1 MNEHPYKNLSGVK
14 RLYAA
19 TRNSLNGLIT
29 VYSEKAFR
37 LELAVIAILVPFAIF
52 SEKDLADKATL
63 LVVLFNILI
72 VETLN
77 TAIEYTVDR
86 IGLEQNELAKKAKDT
101 ASFAVMLSIVI
112 ALAYWITIFFF
123 SK

>member
-19 TRNSLNGLIT
+19 IGNSLNGLM
-29 VYSEKAFR
+29 VVFGEKAFR
-37 LELAVIAILVPFAIF
+37 LELAVIAILVPFAVF
-52 SEKDLADKATL
+52 SENDPADKATL
-63 LVVLFNILI
+63 ILVLFNILI

-86 IGLEQNELAKKAKDT
+86 VGLEQNELAKKAKD
-101 ASFAVMLSIVI
+101 AGSFAVMLSIVI
-112 ALAYWITIFFF
+112 ASAYWIAIFTF
-123 SK
+123 SE